1 MYMNNYLMRF
11 RKKKKSLLLN
21 AFQEKKNHYFL
32 VVVVSKNALK
42 KMILK
47 EIAQVLLVQKNK
59 IMLFYLLVFC
69 GKE

>member
-1 MYMNNYLMRF
+1 MRF
-11 RKKKKSLLLN
+11 RK
-21 AFQEKKNHYFL
+21 KKNHYFL
-32 VVVVSKNALK
+32 VGVVSKNALK

-47 EIAQVLLVQKNK
+47 EIAQILLVQKNK

>member
-1 MYMNNYLMRF
+1 MRF
-11 RKKKKSLLLN
+11 KK
-21 AFQEKKNHYFL
+21 KKNHYFL

-47 EIAQVLLVQKNK
+47 EIAQILLVQKNK